1 MTAVAVIVYV
11 VFCLLTGLCGIQRRL
26 GYWGTFIISLFI
38 TPVVMLLVLLLT
50 APTERADHNAPR
62 RAIERRGPKRGFPHA
77 LR

>member
-38 TPVVMLLVLLLT
+38 TPPVMLLVLLLT
-50 APTERADHNAPR
+50 ARKERAAPAPPSR
-62 RAIERRGPKRGFPHA
+62 KLTPSKLGPDRT
-77 LR
+77 

>member
-38 TPVVMLLVLLLT
+38 TPVVMLLVLVLT
-50 APTERADHNAPR
+50 APTERA
-62 RAIERRGPKRGFPHA
+62 
-77 LR
+77 

>member
-50 APTERADHNAPR
+50 APTERAESQRPPPSN
-62 RAIERRGPKRGFPHA
+62 
-77 LR
+77 